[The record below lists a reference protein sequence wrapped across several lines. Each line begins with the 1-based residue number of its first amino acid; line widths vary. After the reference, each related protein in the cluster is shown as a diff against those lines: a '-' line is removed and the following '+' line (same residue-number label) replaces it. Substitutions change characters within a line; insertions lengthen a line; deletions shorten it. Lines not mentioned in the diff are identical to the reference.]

1 MSEPL
6 ETVPTEAV
14 DFLGHPILVGSV
26 VVYPVR
32 RGSDMWMN
40 KLRIEA
46 VRDTPRGKTIS
57 GTNDTG
63 RRITI
68 RNLTNCVV
76 VTEPK

>member
-14 DFLGHPILVGSV
+14 DFLGNPILAGSLI
-26 VVYPVR
+26 VYPVR

-46 VRDTPRGKTIS
+46 VRDTPRGKTVS
-57 GTNDTG
+57 GTNDSN

-76 VTEPK
+76 VMEPK